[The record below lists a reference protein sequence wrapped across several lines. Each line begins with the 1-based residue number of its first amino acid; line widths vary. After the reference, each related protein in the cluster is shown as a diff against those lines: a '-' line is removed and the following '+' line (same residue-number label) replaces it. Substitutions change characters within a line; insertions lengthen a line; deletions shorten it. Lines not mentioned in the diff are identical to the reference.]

1 MTTTA
6 ADPLLDLAAARA
18 LTAARSMVAM
28 RSRRR
33 PESPAEL
40 AVMLIPG
47 YHVTPSVRL
56 LSDELV
62 RAVEEPDGRVILTC
76 PPRLGKSTLVSRI
89 FPIWLLARDPDCE
102 IILKSYGDQLAEEH
116 SAAAR
121 ALIAE
126 HSATLGVSLAPDRK
140 AVGRWL
146 VEGHRGGM
154 LAGGILSTTTGFG
167 ADYLIV
173 DDPVKGA
180 QEADSD
186 AYKRRLLSEFKAS
199 LLTRLMPGGSAILVL
214 TRWAVDDVAG
224 SLLAEPGSQWR
235 AVNIPAISTAGVA
248 DALQRSHSGVALTSA
263 NGFTLERFQSL
274 KAEVG
279 SRQWSSMYLGTPTSP
294 EGGLIKAAWID
305 GHRLIA
311 ASRGPTLTVVG
322 VDPAESGEGD
332 ETGIVGGQVG
342 RDGQIALTHNLSA
355 HLTSEG
361 WVNRAVEL
369 AVTIGASRIVVE
381 GYSAATTYTRLLREA
396 VERHG
401 ADHTITVSTWPPKGQ
416 ARKGDALSRSQGLI
430 AALETGKCR
439 IAGQLD
445 GLEADM
451 LSWEAGQ
458 HQPDSVAAAT
468 IVFETLAASAGARV
482 TIAAPTGRLG
492 QRRGAVAVAGTGGG
506 QVLPFTNPL
515 ARRIGGR

>member
-1 MTTTA
+1 VTA
-6 ADPLLDLAAARA
+6 TINDPVSTLAAARA
-18 LTAARSMVAM
+18 MAAV

-33 PESPAEL
+33 PASPAEL
-40 AVMLIPG
+40 AAILIPG

-89 FPIWLLARDPDCE
+89 FPIWLLMRDPDCE

-121 ALIAE
+121 SLIAE
-126 HSATLGVSLAPDRK
+126 HSSALGFALAEDRK
-140 AVGRWL
+140 SVGRWR
-146 VEGHRGGM
+146 VDGRRGGM
-154 LAGGILSTTTGFG
+154 LAGGILSGTTGFG
-167 ADYLIV
+167 ANYLIV

-180 QEADSD
+180 QDADSD
-186 AYKRRLLSEFKAS
+186 AYKRRLLNEFKAS
-199 LLTRLMPGGSAILVL
+199 LLTRLMPGGSAIVVL
-214 TRWAVDDVAG
+214 TRWAADDVVG
-224 SLLAEPGSQWR
+224 SLLDEPGSRWR
-235 AVNIPAISTAGVA
+235 AVNIPAISTSGVP
-248 DALQRSHSGVALTSA
+248 DALRRGRSGVALTSA
-263 NGFTLERFQSL
+263 NGFTLERFTEI

-279 SRQWSSMYLGTPTSP
+279 SRQWAAMYLGTPTSP

-332 ETGIVGGQVG
+332 ETGIVAGSVG
-342 RDGQIALTHNLSA
+342 RDGQIALTHNVSA

-369 AVTIGASRIVVE
+369 ATTIGASRIVVE

-396 VERHG
+396 VERQGIEHQ
-401 ADHTITVSTWPPKGQ
+401 ITVSTWPPKGQ
-416 ARKGDALSRSQGLI
+416 ARKGDSLSRSQGLI
-430 AALETGKCR
+430 AALETGRCR
-439 IAGQLD
+439 IAGQLSD
-445 GLEADM
+445 LEADM
-451 LSWEAGQ
+451 LGWEAGQ

-468 IVFETLAASAGARV
+468 IVFETLAASAAGQV
-482 TIAAPTGRLG
+482 TIATPLGATLARTGRPSIH
-492 QRRGAVAVAGTGGG
+492 GGG
-506 QVLPFTNPL
+506 QVLPFNNPL
-515 ARRIGGR
+515 ARRVSGR

>member
-1 MTTTA
+1 MPDHA
-6 ADPLLDLAAARA
+6 AIPTAARA
-18 LTAARSMVAM
+18 VAAAS
-28 RSRRR
+28 SRRR
-33 PESPAEL
+33 PASPAEL

-47 YHVTPSVRL
+47 YHVTPSIQL
-56 LSDELV
+56 ISDELV
-62 RAVEEPDGRVILTC
+62 RAVEEDDGRLVLTM

-89 FPIWLLARDPDCE
+89 FPVWLLMRDPDCE

-126 HSATLGVSLAPDRK
+126 HSAALGFALAEDRK
-140 AVGRWL
+140 SVGRWR
-146 VEGHRGGM
+146 VDGRRGGM
-154 LAGGILSTTTGFG
+154 LAGGILSGTTGFG
-167 ADYLIV
+167 ANYLIV

-180 QEADSD
+180 QDADSD

-214 TRWAVDDVAG
+214 TRWAEDDVAG
-224 SLLAEPGSQWR
+224 SLLEETGSRWR
-235 AVNIPAISTAGVA
+235 AVNIPAISTSGVP
-248 DALQRSHSGVALTSA
+248 DALQRSRSGVALTSA
-263 NGFTLERFQSL
+263 NGFTLERFTEI

-279 SRQWSSMYLGTPTSP
+279 TRQWAAMYLGTPTSP

-311 ASRGPTLTVVG
+311 ASRGSTLTVVG

-332 ETGIVGGQVG
+332 ETGIVAGQVG
-342 RDGQIALTHNLSA
+342 RDGQIALTHNASA

-361 WVNRAVEL
+361 WVNRAAQL
-369 AVTIGASRIVVE
+369 ATAIGASRIVVE
-381 GYSAATTYTRLLREA
+381 GYSAATTYVRLLREA
-396 VERHG
+396 VARQGSEHQ
-401 ADHTITVSTWPPKGQ
+401 ITVSTWPPKGQ

-430 AALETGKCR
+430 AALETGRCR
-439 IAGQLD
+439 VAGQLPD
-445 GLEADM
+445 LEADM

-468 IVFETLAASAGARV
+468 IVFETLAASAAGQI
-482 TIAAPTGRLG
+482 TIATPDSRRLG
-492 QRRGAVAVAGTGGG
+492 ERSGRAAIAGIDRGG
-506 QVLPFTNPL
+506 QVLPFNNPL
-515 ARRIGGR
+515 ARRVGGR